1 MYLLADLHLPICVTI
16 PHAPRSPLSPL
27 CHVRVSSPPDSDDV
41 QHSRHGDNLK
51 ALREKWGGVLDFCFF
66 ANIVPYFISS
76 LFVNVALSVVNKIKP
91 PTLCCIV
98 FMLFFPLIIYFLLL
112 HGRICRLLFS
122 FAHSAWLLM
131 QVSYKSVKFLMEWK
145 HLQELYSRSSANCRG

>member
-51 ALREKWGGVLDFCFF
+51 ALREKWGGGARF
-66 ANIVPYFISS
+66 
-76 LFVNVALSVVNKIKP
+76 
-91 PTLCCIV
+91 
-98 FMLFFPLIIYFLLL
+98 LFFCQYRPIFHFILVCQCGLECSKQDKAPDSLLYSFYA
-112 HGRICRLLFS
+112 IFSFNYLFS
-122 FAHSAWLLM
+122 PSSW
-131 QVSYKSVKFLMEWK
+131 SD
-145 HLQELYSRSSANCRG
+145 LQTVVFFCTQCLAADAGLI